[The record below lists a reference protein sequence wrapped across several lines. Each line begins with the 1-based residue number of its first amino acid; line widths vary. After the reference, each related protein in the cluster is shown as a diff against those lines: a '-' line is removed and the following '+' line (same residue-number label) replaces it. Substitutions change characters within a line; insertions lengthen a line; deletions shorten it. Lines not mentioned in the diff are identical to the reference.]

1 MSQLQGKV
9 AVILGAAGRDNMG
22 QTHRPALRAEGARVV
37 VAGRDHAA
45 LRALAAEIGGVAAT
59 CDITPQ
65 GRARG
70 AGADRAASP
79 VGQLDIA
86 INCTGH
92 GLMAKLKDT
101 TEAQIDALTNLQFK
115 GVFFFLQVFAEAMA
129 EGGGGSIITM
139 SSASVYALLYNH
151 AAYIGTKAGAD
162 ALVRCFANEYGAKGV
177 KVNALAPGLT
187 STPMTEKEMQ
197 MPGLREAFVKE
208 YPLGRIG
215 TAEDVADAALWLAQ
229 PGSFITGQVLQIN
242 GGLTLRRNPEPPG
255 HQREPGSREIGPCLK
270 KTIMTDCILA
280 ILAYNSIHCEEL
292 ASTARA

>member
-1 MSQLQGKV
+1 MSQLKGKV
-9 AVILGAAGRDNMG
+9 AVILGAAGRENMG
-22 QTHRPALRAEGARVV
+22 QTIARRFTAAGARVV
-37 VAGRDHAA
+37 VDGRNAQV
-45 LRALAAEIGGVAAT
+45 LEALAKELNGVAAT
-59 CDITPQ
+59 CDITRKADVEHLAQ
-65 GRARG
+65 QALATLGRI
-70 AGADRAASP
+70 D
-79 VGQLDIA
+79 VA
-86 INCTGH
+86 INCTGY

-101 TEAQIDALTNLQFK
+101 TEAQIDALTSLQFK
-115 GVFFFLQVFAEAMA
+115 GVYFFLQVFAEAMA
-129 EGGGGSIITM
+129 KGGGGSIITM

-242 GGLTLRRNPEPPG
+242 GGLTLRRNPSP
-255 HQREPGSREIGPCLK
+255 RDINAS
-270 KTIMTDCILA
+270 LA
-280 ILAYNSIHCEEL
+280 AAKS
-292 ASTARA
+292 APA